1 MREDIQKQAQ
11 KLGKDASENLNIF
24 NNNFQKIF
32 KIKRKDFLKSKNSK
46 NVNYWPLLIL
56 QNFKGTIFMVYMY
69 YTKSITDLQGRI

>member
-56 QNFKGTIFMVYMY
+56 QNVKGTISMVYMY
-69 YTKSITDLQGRI
+69 YTKSITDLQGRF